1 MIDIILILIYLIL
14 AFISGSLYYIYQ
26 DKIKEFINEN
36 DGLEENP
43 EESLFIGLAWPIL
56 IPGIFVIYLFD
67 KWVNFL
73 EKLKK
78 GIDK

>member
-1 MIDIILILIYLIL
+1 MRAIILILIYLVL

-36 DGLEENP
+36 DYLEESP
-43 EESLFIGLAWPIL
+43 VESLFIGLIWPFL
-56 IPGIFVIYLFD
+56 IPGTLIIYLFK

-78 GIDK
+78 DIDK

>member
-1 MIDIILILIYLIL
+1 MRAIILILIYLVL

-36 DGLEENP
+36 DYLEESP
-43 EESLFIGLAWPIL
+43 VESLFIGLIWPLL
-56 IPGIFVIYLFD
+56 IPGTLIIYLFK

-78 GIDK
+78 DIDK